1 MTQAETFILRQQGW
15 VPNNERLPALLYRG
29 AVKAEGRKAA
39 EAFEQLFAVHGWPP
53 QWRGSVFDYHHY
65 HSTAHEALGVFAG
78 FATLQLGGPGGKSV
92 DVQAGD
98 ALLLPVGTGHCRVAG
113 SDDFQVVGAYPEGM
127 NWDVCTGA
135 PSADTRAGMK
145 ALPLPHRDP
154 VTGLPGPFEAA
165 GDD

>member
-1 MTQAETFILRQQGW
+1 MTQAETFILRQQDW
-15 VPNNERLPALLYRG
+15 VPNNERLPVLLYRG

-39 EAFEQLFAVHGWPP
+39 EAFEQLFADHGWLP
-53 QWRGSVFDYHHY
+53 QWRGTVFDYHHC

-113 SDDFQVVGAYPEGM
+113 SDDFQVVGVYPEGM
-127 NWDVCTGA
+127 NWDVCTEA
-135 PSADTRAGMK
+135 PSAETRARMK

-154 VTGLPGPFEAA
+154 VTGLPDPFEAA
-165 GDD
+165 GGD